1 MKYLLAVVMITLF
14 ASCDYFK
21 KEAAKEPIARVNDT
35 YLFEEDVA
43 AIFGNLPNDD
53 DSLQWVNNFINKW
66 ATQQLLIDQAKI
78 NLPEAKLKE
87 FESLINQYRI
97 DLYTEAYKSNIV
109 SKQLDSL
116 ITKAELV
123 TYYEQNKENFTLN
136 DELLKLRY
144 IFLKKD
150 FSNLS
155 KVKSLL
161 MKFEREDVEALSNM
175 SIQFTSYNFNDST
188 WIKKDNLYQVMPV
201 LQNRESS
208 EVLKKG
214 YFGQIEDS
222 LGVYL
227 IKIEDILKRND
238 IAPLSY
244 VEPTIRQI
252 ILNKRK
258 QQLIKILE
266 KDITKDAIKN
276 KSFEIYTKE

>member
-1 MKYLLAVVMITLF
+1 
-14 ASCDYFK
+14 
-21 KEAAKEPIARVNDT
+21 
-35 YLFEEDVA
+35 
-43 AIFGNLPNDD
+43 
-53 DSLQWVNNFINKW
+53 
-66 ATQQLLIDQAKI
+66 
-78 NLPEAKLKE
+78 
-87 FESLINQYRI
+87 
-97 DLYTEAYKSNIV
+97 
-109 SKQLDSL
+109 
-116 ITKAELV
+116 
-123 TYYEQNKENFTLN
+123 
-136 DELLKLRY
+136 
-144 IFLKKD
+144 
-150 FSNLS
+150 
-155 KVKSLL
+155 
-161 MKFEREDVEALSNM
+161 
-175 SIQFTSYNFNDST
+175 
-188 WIKKDNLYQVMPV
+188 MPV

>member
-66 ATQQLLIDQAKI
+66 ATQQLLIYQAKI

-150 FSNLS
+150 FSNIS

-238 IAPLSY
+238 IAPLNY

-258 QQLIKILE
+258 QQLIKKLE